1 MCRGSSSIH
10 LLVFQ
15 LMYLGWTSREV
26 AEKLGDVHFGFLFEV
41 LLSEEGTPSATYS
54 QVYEIVFEGK

>member
-1 MCRGSSSIH
+1 
-10 LLVFQ
+10 
-15 LMYLGWTSREV
+15 MYLGWTSREV